1 MTEPV
6 LDRGQTWEQFYRS
19 TARKI
24 SELEVGMSNMTW
36 WELEQAKSE
45 LAELRF
51 HLYTAE
57 RMLYDNAR

>member
-24 SELEVGMSNMTW
+24 SELEVGMNSMEW
-36 WELEQAKSE
+36 WELEQAKGE

-51 HLYTAE
+51 YLYTAE
-57 RMLYDNAR
+57 RFLNDDSR